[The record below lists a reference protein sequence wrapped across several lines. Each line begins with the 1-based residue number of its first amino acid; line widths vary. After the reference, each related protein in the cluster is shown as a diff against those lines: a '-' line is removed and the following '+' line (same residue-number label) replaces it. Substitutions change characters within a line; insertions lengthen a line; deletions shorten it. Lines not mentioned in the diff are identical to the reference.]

1 MDPIEKIDKCP
12 VARLT
17 HNGAQ
22 FDKPHGRVGPHG
34 HLERET
40 ASIERHRRELKEVT
54 AQYQLDAPECLNGQP
69 FAADG
74 I

>member
-1 MDPIEKIDKCP
+1 
-12 VARLT
+12 LT

-22 FDKPHGRVGPHG
+22 FDKSHGRVGPRG
-34 HLERET
+34 RLERET
-40 ASIERHRRELKEVT
+40 ASIERHRRELEEVT
-54 AQYQLDAPECLNGQP
+54 AQYQLDAPEWPRRTAAG